1 VGSIVVMK
9 TRDIVLIL
17 FAFVGVCFGVWWFF
31 IKDNTENVTPIQDP
45 SFMIGRI
52 YGTSNLSV
60 FFEFLDSTTVKYGEA
75 ETPCTI
81 LTWELKTKTTL
92 QIAGKG
98 VFTIQSDSLK
108 SADETY
114 LRLTGDVS
122 IYCDLVGKNV

>member
-1 VGSIVVMK
+1 MK

-81 LTWELKTKTTL
+81 LQWQLNPTNKSMI
-92 QIAGKG
+92 QISDKG
-98 VFTIQSDSLK
+98 IFTIQSDSLK

-122 IYCDLVGKNV
+122 AYCDLVGKNV

>member
-1 VGSIVVMK
+1 ME
-9 TRDIVLIL
+9 TRDIVLI
-17 FAFVGVCFGVWWFF
+17 FVVLICLGVGAWWFF
-31 IKDNTENVTPIQDP
+31 IGDKKETVASVQDP

-75 ETPCTI
+75 ETPCT
-81 LTWELKTKTTL
+81 LL
-92 QIAGKG
+92 QWQLNPTNKSMIQISDKG
-98 VFTIQSDSLK
+98 IFTIQSDSLK

-122 IYCDLVGKNV
+122 AYCDLVGKNV